1 MKEKHNMA
9 KVSIIVPVY
18 NAQKYIKRCV
28 ESIISQKENDIEVIL
43 IDDGSSDN
51 SLKILEELKKRDKR
65 INVYTQENKGRGY
78 TRNRGVLTA
87 KGDYIMFVDA
97 DDWIEE
103 NTISTMLE
111 YVEKYGTNYVRCAC
125 MKEIFQTG
133 RKINTDIIYEYPEFV
148 EKEDYK
154 EKIFNTFLDTYFLN
168 SPCLFIVK
176 REFLIRNDIFFD
188 IGSFY
193 AEDLVF
199 NLKIFMKL
207 DNAVFL
213 PYTFYHYMNNEENVI
228 TKLSVSKVLSK
239 IKEAITNYSYL
250 YKFFYSFGIKNEN
263 IEKKIENRI
272 GKEVIECI
280 KSIYISTNLL
290 KKNERLNII
299 DYAKKSLKDK
309 KIYIEDMATMTSV
322 LDKKLILKY
331 TLTYKVKKILKKI
344 IYFRGR

>member
-1 MKEKHNMA
+1 MA
-9 KVSIIVPVY
+9 RVSIIVPVY

-28 ESIISQKENDIEVIL
+28 VSIISQKENDIEVIL

-51 SLKILEELKKRDKR
+51 SLKILEELKKHDKR
-65 INVYTQENKGRGY
+65 ISVYTQENRGRGY
-78 TRNRGVLTA
+78 TRNRGILIA

-125 MKEIFQTG
+125 MKEIFDTG
-133 RKINTDIIYEYPEFV
+133 RKLKTDIIYENSKFV
-148 EKEDYK
+148 EKKDYK
-154 EKIFNTFLDTYFLN
+154 EKVFNTFLNTYSLN

-176 REFLIRNDIFFD
+176 REFLVKNDISFD

-193 AEDLVF
+193 AEDFVF
-199 NLKIFMKL
+199 NLRIFMKL

-213 PYTFYHYMNNEENVI
+213 PYTFYHYMNNEESVI
-228 TKLSVSKVLSK
+228 TKLSVSKVLTK
-239 IKEAITNYSYL
+239 IKEAIKNYSYL
-250 YKFFYSFGIKNEN
+250 YEFFYSFGIKVEN

-290 KKNERLNII
+290 KKSERLNII
-299 DYAKKSLKDK
+299 DYAKKLLNDK
-309 KIYIEDMATMTSV
+309 KIYTKGMETVTSI

-331 TLTYKVKKILKKI
+331 TLTYKLKKILKKI
-344 IYFRGR
+344 IYFKGR